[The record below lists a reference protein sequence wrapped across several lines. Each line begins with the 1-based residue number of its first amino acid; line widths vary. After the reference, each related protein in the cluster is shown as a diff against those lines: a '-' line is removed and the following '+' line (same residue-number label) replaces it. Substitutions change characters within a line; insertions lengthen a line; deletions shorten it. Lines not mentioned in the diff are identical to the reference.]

1 MENEA
6 WAAYEKEY
14 EKTKNE
20 IMSKLDTIKSD
31 IHTHKVYREWLEQ
44 VIEFI
49 KEQKG

>member
-6 WAAYEKEY
+6 WAAYEKDY
-14 EKTKNE
+14 EKTKNAM
-20 IMSKLDTIKSD
+20 MSKLITIKSD
-31 IHTHKVYREWLEQ
+31 IHTHKVYQQWLEQ